1 LGAGAGLPDSFKT
14 DGQGPLSEATE
25 RLTVPV
31 GLLQRQTALR
41 EWLEMPLRELSH

>member
-1 LGAGAGLPDSFKT
+1 LG
-14 DGQGPLSEATE
+14 EATE

-31 GLLQRQTALR
+31 GLLHRQKALR